1 MHRLILAILLM
12 AAGSATVSAAE
23 GVPYGEF
30 LVFSAFRNGQPIG
43 THALA
48 FKREGGQL
56 IVSTSIDFAV
66 KLLGVTAYRYSH
78 RSREI
83 WNGDDLQSITTLTED
98 DGKHYAV
105 RARQE
110 GNGLVV
116 QRETPGAVCQRSGAS
131 AGRQIRE
138 TLPSGIL
145 PSTTWN
151 MNQVMQSRL
160 LNSQTGTEER
170 IAVARVGRE
179 TVKTVAGAVDATR
192 YSYSGGIRMDQWFD
206 DRGRW
211 VKSLFVVS
219 DGSTIEYRL
228 QE

>member
-1 MHRLILAILLM
+1 MVK
-12 AAGSATVSAAE
+12 S
-23 GVPYGEF
+23 

-48 FKREGGQL
+48 FRRDGGQL

-66 KLLGVTAYRYSH
+66 KVLGITAYRYSH
-78 RSREI
+78 RSREV
-83 WNGDDLQSITTLTED
+83 WTGDALLSITTLTED

-105 RARQE
+105 RAKQE
-110 GNGLVV
+110 GNVLVV
-116 QRETPGAVCQRSGAS
+116 ERETPGAIANDQGPQR
-131 AGRQIRE
+131 AGPIRE

-145 PSTTWN
+145 PSTHWN
-151 MNQVMQSRL
+151 MKQTRRSLL
-160 LNSQTGTEER
+160 LNSQKGTPER
-170 IAVARVGRE
+170 IEVARVGRE
-179 TVKTVAGAVDATR
+179 TVKTVAGTIEATR

-219 DGSTIEYRL
+219 DGSTIEYLL

>member
-1 MHRLILAILLM
+1 MHRIVFAILLT
-12 AAGSATVSAAE
+12 AAGAAAASAAD
-23 GVPYGEF
+23 GVPYGES
-30 LVFSAFRNGQPIG
+30 LVFSALRNGQPIG

-66 KLLGVTAYRYSH
+66 KLLGITAYRYSH

-83 WNGDDLQSITTLTED
+83 WTGDDLQSITTLTED

-110 GNGLVV
+110 ASGLIVE
-116 QRETPGAVCQRSGAS
+116 RETPGAAKDQGLQRVGP
-131 AGRQIRE
+131 IRE

-145 PSTTWN
+145 PSTHWN
-151 MNQVMQSRL
+151 MKQTRQSQL
-160 LNSQTGTEER
+160 LNAQKGTPER
-170 IAVARVGRE
+170 IEVARVGRE
-179 TVKTVAGAVDATR
+179 TVKTGTGTVDATR
-192 YSYSGGIRMDQWFD
+192 YSYSGDIRMDQWFD

-211 VKSLFVVS
+211 VKSLFVAH
-219 DGSTIEYRL
+219 DGSAIEYVL